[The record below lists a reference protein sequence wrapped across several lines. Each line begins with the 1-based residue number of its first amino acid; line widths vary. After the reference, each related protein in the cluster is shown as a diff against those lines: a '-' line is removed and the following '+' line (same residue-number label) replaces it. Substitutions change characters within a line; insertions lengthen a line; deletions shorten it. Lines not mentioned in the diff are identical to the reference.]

1 MKKIFIFSS
10 SLRKGSNSEILALKI
25 KEGAER
31 SGNIVKFLSARDI
44 DVKYCTGC
52 LSCVKTGKCVL
63 QDSMNG
69 LYKEIADSDILVF
82 ASPIYY
88 YGISGLLKTFLD
100 RLNPLFNSEYK
111 FKEVYLAFSAA
122 EDEGEETYKRAVS
135 AVSGWAD
142 CFDGVEIKDV
152 VFAGGVN
159 LAKAIN
165 SHKEI
170 LDKALKLGESI

>member
-44 DVKYCTGC
+44 DVKCCTGC

-63 QDSMNG
+63 QDSMND
-69 LYKEIADSDILVF
+69 LYKEIADSDILIF

-122 EDEGEETYKRAVS
+122 EDEGEETYKRALI
-135 AVSGWAD
+135 AVSGWTD

-152 VFAGGVN
+152 VFVGGVDSPN
-159 LAKAIN
+159 AVN
-165 SHKEI
+165 SHEDV
-170 LDKALKLGESI
+170 LYKALKLGEKI

>member
-1 MKKIFIFSS
+1 
-10 SLRKGSNSEILALKI
+10 
-25 KEGAER
+25 
-31 SGNIVKFLSARDI
+31 
-44 DVKYCTGC
+44 
-52 LSCVKTGKCVL
+52 
-63 QDSMNG
+63 MNC
-69 LYKEIADSDILVF
+69 LYKEIADSDILIF

-122 EDEGEETYKRAVS
+122 EDEGEETYKKAVT
-135 AVSGWAD
+135 AVSGWTD
-142 CFDGVEIKDV
+142 CFDEVEIKDV

-170 LDKALKLGESI
+170 LDKALKLGENI

>member
-31 SGNIVKFLSARDI
+31 SGNIVKLLSARDI

-52 LSCVKTGKCVL
+52 LSCAKTGKCVL

-111 FKEVYLAFSAA
+111 FKEVYLSF
-122 EDEGEETYKRAVS
+122 
-135 AVSGWAD
+135 
-142 CFDGVEIKDV
+142 
-152 VFAGGVN
+152 
-159 LAKAIN
+159 
-165 SHKEI
+165 
-170 LDKALKLGESI
+170 

>member
-69 LYKEIADSDILVF
+69 LYKEIAESFENGWLDLARLENKYNYPLTVMTEDILNQWEKAGV
-82 ASPIYY
+82 IVQQ
-88 YGISGLLKTFLD
+88 SGKIILTKAGQFWFVNLSQLLQEFIKLTMM
-100 RLNPLFNSEYK
+100 FNE
-111 FKEVYLAFSAA
+111 
-122 EDEGEETYKRAVS
+122 
-135 AVSGWAD
+135 
-142 CFDGVEIKDV
+142 KDV
-152 VFAGGVN
+152 CMTVTAG
-159 LAKAIN
+159 
-165 SHKEI
+165 
-170 LDKALKLGESI
+170 